1 MPDWIRLAAASEC
14 PPGGSIERVVAGRV
28 VALANVDGAWHAIDG
43 LCPDQGG
50 PLGTGHLCGTTLTC
64 PWHGWQFDVVTGRHK
79 LSATVRQMVHE
90 VCERDGEVFV
100 RFVDAAAPGREAVS

>member
-14 PPGGSIERVVAGRV
+14 PPGGSIERVVA
-28 VALANVDGAWHAIDG
+28 LANVDGTWHAIDG
-43 LCPDQGG
+43 LCPHQGG